1 VNPNKVSIVGWVE
14 RSETHHGETR
24 NHRERWVSLTLY
36 PSYVGAWIFN
46 GAGSIV
52 TDYRRCRIAGGTYFF
67 TVNLADR
74 HRTLL
79 TEHIG
84 LLRDAFRAVKKAH
97 PFDIDAMVVLPDHLH
112 AIWTLPQGDHDF
124 SLRWRQI
131 KAAFSV
137 ALDKEER
144 ISRSRARKQERGI
157 WQRRFWEH
165 AIRDEP
171 DFKRHVDYIHHNP
184 VKHGYVPR
192 VMDWPYSSFHRY
204 VRQGILP
211 SDWAGMAIEK
221 MELE

>member
-1 VNPNKVSIVGWVE
+1 MGFADALPILR
-14 RSETHHGETR
+14 RSLDFQWCRINRDRLSSLSNRGRHLFLHGE
-24 NHRERWVSLTLY
+24 S
-36 PSYVGAWIFN
+36 G
-46 GAGSIV
+46 
-52 TDYRRCRIAGGTYFF
+52 
-67 TVNLADR
+67 DR

-79 TEHIG
+79 TEYIG

-165 AIRDEP
+165 VIRDEP
-171 DFKRHVDYIHHNP
+171 DFERHVDYIHHNP